1 MNWNEYKALAL
12 RTESVPTNTFERI
25 PYTIEANKNAT
36 RLLHAVMGICTELAE
51 LEDGQ
56 GNVNFVE
63 EVGDVLWYLAI
74 ADDVINWQMYNRV
87 YEYKSRLFWLGELND
102 VMKRHLFYGT
112 ELNVDKLIDACIA
125 IYRGLIVSLS
135 NRKFVVEMAMEANV
149 RKLEKRYPDKYFDA
163 KAAVHRDTD
172 RELDHIMEN
181 GELIHKL
188 ETLLDL
194 ATMEDKI
201 DDWID
206 EKLKRIAVKWA
217 ELIDGLYIWPYDPN
231 FNVRIGRN
239 EISKLVLK
247 ELDCTVDELHV
258 AVPTCQEYDFCLSMD
273 PVTGIVIQAIPQD
286 QGQEKIDPF
295 ADSHE
300 VAGLDAESFTKL
312 IFTNLT
318 ASQIAALAMDMCFEM
333 AAVLRQ
339 VGATMEA
346 RGYDMLYSQ
355 CNDFAKE
362 PNDYSLYNMWATLE
376 YPTTNG
382 EVSELLERWK

>member
-1 MNWNEYKALAL
+1 MNWNEYKALAI
-12 RTESVPTNTFERI
+12 RTESVPINTFEKV
-25 PYTIEANKNAT
+25 PYNIEAHKPGDILSANKNAT

-74 ADDVINWQMYNRV
+74 ADDVINWQMHNRV
-87 YEYKSRLFWLGELND
+87 YEYKSNLFWLGELND
-102 VMKRHLFYGT
+102 AMKRHLFYGT
-112 ELNVDKLIDACIA
+112 ELNIDKLIDACIA
-125 IYRGLIVSLS
+125 IYRGLIVFLS
-135 NRKFVVEMAMEANV
+135 NRKFVVEKAMEANI

-181 GELIHKL
+181 GELIPKV
-188 ETLLDL
+188 ETLLEL
-194 ATMEDKI
+194 SQEEQAEVED
-201 DDWID
+201 
-206 EKLKRIAVKWA
+206 
-217 ELIDGLYIWPYDPN
+217 
-231 FNVRIGRN
+231 
-239 EISKLVLK
+239 
-247 ELDCTVDELHV
+247 
-258 AVPTCQEYDFCLSMD
+258 
-273 PVTGIVIQAIPQD
+273 
-286 QGQEKIDPF
+286 
-295 ADSHE
+295 
-300 VAGLDAESFTKL
+300 LDAESFTKL

-318 ASQIAALAMDMCFEM
+318 ASQISALAMDMCFEM
-333 AAVLRQ
+333 AAILRQ

-355 CNDFAKE
+355 CGDFAKD

-376 YPTTNG
+376 YPTTKG